1 MPLRKH
7 LKTRPTISRRQI
19 LIGGLIAAGAYAA
32 TRALGSA
39 GNPGSVGLF
48 SDCSGTPSAKSG
60 DSPAQG
66 PLRAEQ
72 AQIVDQTGKVVYL
85 TGVSWFGMETG
96 TFCPHGLW
104 ARNWQQMLDQI
115 VHCGFNS
122 IRLPYSNQVFQ
133 AGSTPNGIDFT
144 KNPDLQGLTGIETTR
159 RSAHRGRCAGRHVI
173 AGRQ

>member
-1 MPLRKH
+1 MSLRDH
-7 LKTRPTISRRQI
+7 GKTRPTLSRRQI
-19 LIGGLIAAGAYAA
+19 LIGGLIAAGAFGA
-32 TRALGSA
+32 TRML
-39 GNPGSVGLF
+39 GSVGDL
-48 SDCSGTPSAKSG
+48 GAPSAKSG
-60 DSPAQG
+60 ALRAQG
-66 PLRAEQ
+66 PLRTERAR
-72 AQIVDQTGKVVYL
+72 IVDQTGNVVYL
-85 TGVSWFGMETG
+85 TGLSWFGMETG

-133 AGSTPNGIDFT
+133 ARSTPNGIDFT